1 MEVHAIMI
9 KELLAINQTDIFV
22 HSKTDQSLIRL
33 MELIASLKIIIHAI
47 KIKELSAMPKT
58 NMNVRSAMIHK
69 NVLQAMVWTVI
80 IITKASAT
88 HLMDTT
94 VFKIN
99 NQIWAG
105 RDPIAGLIMDWH
117 VQITLNTNLNA
128 GV

>member
-1 MEVHAIMI
+1 
-9 KELLAINQTDIFV
+9 
-22 HSKTDQSLIRL
+22 
-33 MELIASLKIIIHAI
+33 MELIASLKIIKHAS

-88 HLMDTT
+88 HLMDTP

-128 GV
+128 AV

>member
-47 KIKELSAMPKT
+47 KIKELFAMPKT

-69 NVLQAMVWTVI
+69 NVLQAMV
-80 IITKASAT
+80 
-88 HLMDTT
+88 
-94 VFKIN
+94 
-99 NQIWAG
+99 
-105 RDPIAGLIMDWH
+105 
-117 VQITLNTNLNA
+117 
-128 GV
+128 

>member
-1 MEVHAIMI
+1 
-9 KELLAINQTDIFV
+9 
-22 HSKTDQSLIRL
+22 
-33 MELIASLKIIIHAI
+33 MELIASLKIIKHAS

-58 NMNVRSAMIHK
+58 NMNVRSTMIHK
-69 NVLQAMVWTVI
+69 NVLQAMDWTVI

-99 NQIWAG
+99 NQIWAS
-105 RDPIAGLIMDWH
+105 RDPIAGLIMDWR

-128 GV
+128 GF